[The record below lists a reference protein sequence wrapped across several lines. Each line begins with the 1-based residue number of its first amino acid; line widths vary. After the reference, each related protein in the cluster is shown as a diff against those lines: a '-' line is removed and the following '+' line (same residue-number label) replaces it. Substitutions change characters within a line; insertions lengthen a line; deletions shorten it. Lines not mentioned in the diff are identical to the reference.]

1 MVGHFKMDT
10 LSQENYSW
18 GTYTLIGNEYEEHI
32 KLHASQSSIDQ
43 IVKMLIEIQN
53 DTLIQK

>member
-1 MVGHFKMDT
+1 MDT